1 MNFCRFRPPSS
12 WGVLATAMG
21 RQNVLAGT
29 GPQQE
34 AEVEERDWVGVS
46 QALGGLVNMKL
57 ERKRRQEGCQAP

>member
-1 MNFCRFRPPSS
+1 M
-12 WGVLATAMG
+12 LATAMG